1 MLTEHYMACGV
12 GRWLEMLVELEG
24 GGWGW
29 WRLWDEGFSR
39 IDQALEEADCATFE
53 DAGTITLLG
62 SRLASG
68 RKPNNERKRALIFA
82 QEVRLR
88 LLLG

>member
-1 MLTEHYMACGV
+1 MAGKKEDGDAGRAGGGV
-12 GRWLEMLVELEG
+12 GVCG
-24 GGWGW
+24 GCGM
-29 WRLWDEGFSR
+29 RSSR

-68 RKPNNERKRALIFA
+68 RKPNNERKSTLIFA

-88 LLLG
+88 LLPG